1 MARLKI
7 AAVADDTPVKL
18 SVMLPAAVHRDL
30 VSYADAV
37 SKENGQTVQPAQL
50 VGPML
55 LRFMATDRAFSR
67 WRRAQRSVELGIS
80 SKGHTSEG
88 RAAGSK
94 EQ

>member
-7 AAVADDTPVKL
+7 AAIADDTPVKL

-30 VSYADAV
+30 VSYADAL
-37 SKENGQTVQPAQL
+37 SKENGQAVQPAQL

-55 LRFMATDRAFSR
+55 LRFMATDRAFIK
-67 WRRAQRSVELGIS
+67 WRRAQRSAELGMS
-80 SKGHTSEG
+80 TKRQTSEA
-88 RAAGSK
+88 RDAGSK